1 MMASTGNSGIG
12 INESWV
18 YSADLKDLDSKA
30 SKLLVPV
37 VVFTCLLMFCG
48 IIGNS
53 IVCYIYLFKWKK
65 RTIKYFIGC
74 LASLD
79 LITCLICM
87 SVETAMLRH
96 PFSLDSPA
104 LCKLL
109 RFARA
114 VTSIS
119 SGFLLVI
126 IAIDRFLR
134 ICKHNKKQITV
145 ALAKRLCIS
154 AVVSGIFLSW
164 PTLFIFGK
172 FDREDNF
179 IAETACSTSSEMEDT
194 LYPVIY
200 YGFVFLFFLTVSVSL
215 VVFYSL
221 IGRKLCRMP
230 PILIKVKGTKQQ
242 QSSDSKG
249 ETSSVSLPAD
259 DQPEIVKQET
269 KQKRNSAVSGEG
281 TLKSSR
287 RKSWYANSNNGS
299 FSKSSTRRNSV
310 IMRRKRTTLTLFLIT
325 MIQILSYVPYI
336 ALLICKAIIPGFLIS
351 LNESGQVA
359 YNFAILSHFL
369 SSGVNPF
376 VYGFFSKD
384 FRTECMKTLSSIKP
398 FRKKIHITSPR

>member
-1 MMASTGNSGIG
+1 MMSSTDNSIG
-12 INESWV
+12 INGSWV
-18 YSADLKDLDSKA
+18 HSADLTDLDLKA
-30 SKLLVPV
+30 SKLLIPV
-37 VVFTCLLMFCG
+37 VIFTCVLMFCG
-48 IIGNS
+48 IIGNT

-65 RTIKYFIGC
+65 RTVKYFIGC

-79 LITCLICM
+79 LVTCLICM

-154 AVVSGIFLSW
+154 AIVGGISLSW
-164 PTLFIFGK
+164 PTLLIFGK
-172 FDREDNF
+172 FDREGNV
-179 IAETACSTSSEMEDT
+179 IAETACSTSSEMENT
-194 LYPVIY
+194 IYPVIY
-200 YGFVFLFFLTVSVSL
+200 YGFIFLFFLTVSVSL

-230 PILIKVKGTKQQ
+230 PILIKVKGSKQQ

-259 DQPEIVKQET
+259 YQPEIVKQEM
-269 KQKRNSAVSGEG
+269 KQNRNSTVSGEG
-281 TLKSSR
+281 TLKLSR
-287 RKSWYANSNNGS
+287 HKSWNGNINNGF
-299 FSKSSTRRNSV
+299 FSKSSKRRNSA

-325 MIQILSYVPYI
+325 IIQILSYVPYI

-351 LNESGQVA
+351 LNENGQIA

-384 FRTECMKTLSSIKP
+384 FRTECMKTLSGIKP
-398 FRKKIHITSPR
+398 FKKKIYISSPR